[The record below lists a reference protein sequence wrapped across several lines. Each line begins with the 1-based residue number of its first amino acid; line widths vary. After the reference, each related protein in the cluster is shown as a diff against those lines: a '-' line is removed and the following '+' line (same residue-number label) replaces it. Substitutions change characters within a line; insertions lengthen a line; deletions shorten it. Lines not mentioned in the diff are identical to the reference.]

1 MHGYCFLIEYL
12 VFLTNKS
19 VNFLLEIGGL
29 WMDNN
34 DILIRLRYALELK
47 NKEMAEIFKF
57 GGVEVTVPEVI
68 KILTKSD
75 DDVESD
81 EQIKC
86 NNSMF
91 DSFLNGL
98 IIFKRGKQESKPGQP
113 DTPEPIQKN
122 TANVNNLLLKKVK
135 IALALTT
142 EDMLDLF
149 EKAGI
154 NVSKGELGALLRK
167 EGHKN
172 YKECGDKFAR
182 NFLKGLAIKYRG

>member
-1 MHGYCFLIEYL
+1 LKGRGA
-12 VFLTNKS
+12 TK
-19 VNFLLEIGGL
+19 EIGGL
-29 WMDNN
+29 MMENN
-34 DILIRLRYALELK
+34 DILIRLRYALEIK
-47 NKEMAEIFKF
+47 NKEMAEIFKL
-57 GGVEVTVPEVI
+57 GGVDVTVPEVI

-75 DDVESD
+75 DDYDDDV
-81 EQIKC
+81 QIKC

-91 DSFLNGL
+91 DSFLNGFIL
-98 IIFKRGKQESKPGQP
+98 FKRGKQEPKPGQA
-113 DTPEPIQKN
+113 DTLEPSIKKS
-122 TANVNNLLLKKVK
+122 ANVNNLLLKKVK

-154 NVSKGELGALLRK
+154 TVTKGELGALLRK

-182 NFLKGLAIKYRG
+182 NFLKGLAIKYRE

>member
-1 MHGYCFLIEYL
+1 
-12 VFLTNKS
+12 
-19 VNFLLEIGGL
+19 
-29 WMDNN
+29 MDNN
-34 DILIRLRYALELK
+34 DILIRLRYALEIK
-47 NKEMAEIFKF
+47 NKEMAEIFKL

-68 KILTKSD
+68 KILTKSPD
-75 DDVESD
+75 DEIENDD
-81 EQIKC
+81 QIRC
-86 NNSMF
+86 NNNML

-98 IIFKRGKQESKPGQP
+98 IIYKRGKQEPKPGQP
-113 DTPEPIQKN
+113 DTPEPSLKKS
-122 TANVNNLLLKKVK
+122 ANVNNLLLKKVK

-149 EKAGI
+149 GKAGI
-154 NVSKGELGALLRK
+154 SVTKGELGALLRK

>member
-1 MHGYCFLIEYL
+1 
-12 VFLTNKS
+12 
-19 VNFLLEIGGL
+19 
-29 WMDNN
+29 MDNN

-47 NKEMAEIFKF
+47 NKEMAEIFKL

-68 KILTKSD
+68 KVLTKSD
-75 DDVESD
+75 DDDD
-81 EQIKC
+81 ENDFQIKC

-91 DSFLNGL
+91 DSFLNGF
-98 IIFKRGKQESKPGQP
+98 IIFKRGKQEPKPGQS
-113 DTPEPIQKN
+113 DTPEPALKKS
-122 TANVNNLLLKKVK
+122 ANVNNLLLKKVK

-142 EDMLDLF
+142 EDMLDIF
-149 EKAGI
+149 ENAGI
-154 NVSKGELGALLRK
+154 TVTKGELGALLRK